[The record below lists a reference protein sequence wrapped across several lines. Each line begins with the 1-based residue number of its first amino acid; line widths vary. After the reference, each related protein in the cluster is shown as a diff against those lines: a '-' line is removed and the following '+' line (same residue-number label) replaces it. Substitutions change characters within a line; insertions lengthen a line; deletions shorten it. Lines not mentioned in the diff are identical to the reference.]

1 METLATTFGQLATQT
16 ETLEVS
22 RKHQP
27 LFIGIPKETT
37 LQENRVA
44 LVPHSVAT
52 LTAHGH
58 RVVVEAG
65 AGEKPNSA
73 ITTIRRRVPKSRTA
87 GKRCTKPTCCSK

>member
-1 METLATTFGQLATQT
+1 METLATTLGQMATKT
-16 ETLEVS
+16 ETLEIVP
-22 RKHQP
+22 KHQR

-52 LTAHGH
+52 LVSQGH

-65 AGEKPNSA
+65 SGTKAKIND
-73 ITTIRRRVPKSRTA
+73 KSLGFEELMGQQA
-87 GKRCTKPTCCSK
+87 A